1 MVELEIAGYEKTNF
15 DHSDPY
21 SYKQMYRRVLLPI
34 FYTIVYEISTCI
46 ATRVSGIG
54 YEHNCKILDIEDYHK
69 KSR

>member
-1 MVELEIAGYEKTNF
+1 
-15 DHSDPY
+15 
-21 SYKQMYRRVLLPI
+21 MYRRVLLPI

-69 KSR
+69 KSG